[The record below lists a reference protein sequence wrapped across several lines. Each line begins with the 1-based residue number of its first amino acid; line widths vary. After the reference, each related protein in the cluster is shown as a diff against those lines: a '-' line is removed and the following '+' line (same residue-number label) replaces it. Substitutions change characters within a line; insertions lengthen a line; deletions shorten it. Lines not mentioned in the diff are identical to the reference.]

1 MVGEAEKF
9 ASEDAAQRKR
19 IEALN
24 SLSSFVY
31 GVKTQLNDQK
41 GLGGKISDGDK
52 TSLLATIKGTT
63 EWIDE
68 NGSSTSVEVLEEKLA
83 GLFYLFLS
91 SSLRHVITPFSSE
104 VQALVNSIT
113 SKLYSES
120 GPSSGA
126 DDEEIRRDHDEL

>member
-83 GLFYLFLS
+83 GLFYFFYLQVS
-91 SSLRHVITPFSSE
+91 
-104 VQALVNSIT
+104 
-113 SKLYSES
+113 
-120 GPSSGA
+120 
-126 DDEEIRRDHDEL
+126 DM